1 MRVRF
6 CPSERLSFGVEKPI
20 DDDGIALSRAPSTR
34 ARSFA
39 IDHIRPAVYGHARR
53 IGKDNFAGI
62 GNFLW
67 IDSAMPVAQSCTVPR
82 CVLARTFAMPV
93 NRDACER

>member
-6 CPSERLSFGVEKPI
+6 CPSERLLLGVEKPI
-20 DDDGIALSRAPSTR
+20 DDDGIALSRVPPAR

-39 IDHIRPAVYGHARR
+39 IDHIRPAVYGHTRGV
-53 IGKDNFAGI
+53 GKDDFAGI
-62 GNFLW
+62 RNFLW
-67 IDSAMPVAQSCTVPR
+67 INSAMPTAQSCTVPR

>member
-20 DDDGIALSRAPSTR
+20 DDDGIALSRVPSTR

-39 IDHIRPAVYGHARR
+39 IDHIRPAVYGHTRR
-53 IGKDNFAGI
+53 IWKDNFAGI

-67 IDSAMPVAQSCTVPR
+67 IDSAVPVA
-82 CVLARTFAMPV
+82 
-93 NRDACER
+93 